1 MRHKFDV
8 QLMELKKK
16 IVNMGDMVQK
26 AIELAMQ
33 SLKQRDLE
41 IAEQVIKNDEQ
52 INNFEQ
58 EIEQLCTHL
67 VATQQ
72 PFASDLRKIVAGYKI
87 IASLERMGDLAVDIA
102 KVSLRIGPVPLI
114 KPLIDFPK
122 MAEIV
127 INMIHQAIDAYI
139 NEDVESARVLAE
151 MDHEVDHYYKSIFSE
166 LNEMMTNN
174 PKLAAQGVYIL
185 LASRYMER
193 IGDYCTNIGEEVIYM
208 ELGVR
213 EDLNK
218 D

>member
-1 MRHKFDV
+1 MRHKFDA

-16 IVNMGDMVQK
+16 IVGMSDLVHQ
-26 AIELAMQ
+26 AIEQAMQ

-41 IAEQVIKNDEQ
+41 IADRVIKNDEL
-52 INNFEQ
+52 INNYEG

-72 PFASDLRKIVAGYKI
+72 PFASDLRKIVASYKI

-102 KVSLRIGPVPLI
+102 KLSIRIGAVPII
-114 KPLIDFPK
+114 KPLIDLPK

-127 INMIHQAIDAYI
+127 ITMIHTAVEAFI
-139 NEDVESARVLAE
+139 NEDVQLARSLAE
-151 MDHEVDHYYKSIFSE
+151 MDHEVDHYYQRVFTE
-166 LNEMMTNN
+166 LNEMMAKDPT
-174 PKLAAQGVYIL
+174 LAAQGVYIL
-185 LASRYMER
+185 LTTRYLER

-213 EDLNK
+213 ENLNL
-218 D
+218 